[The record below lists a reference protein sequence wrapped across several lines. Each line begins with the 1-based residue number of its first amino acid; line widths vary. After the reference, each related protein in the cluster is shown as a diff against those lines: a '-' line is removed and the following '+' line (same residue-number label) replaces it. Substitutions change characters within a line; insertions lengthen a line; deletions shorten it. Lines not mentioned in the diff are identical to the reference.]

1 MLFRSK
7 SFSSLYP
14 PYHFLLKVYLK
25 QHYRARRLHTIMEK
39 LLEDVSFELPD
50 SDRNE
55 IVIDCEYVKEKFAE
69 TIRHKDLDK
78 YIL

>member
-1 MLFRSK
+1 
-7 SFSSLYP
+7 
-14 PYHFLLKVYLK
+14 
-25 QHYRARRLHTIMEK
+25 MEK